1 MHADIS
7 IAGLFGPQ
15 CVCRESG
22 QHNLGTVSAFSM
34 ALPSSTRAR
43 SHCCLA
49 RMVRAD
55 MHACGEPHEVYC
67 QKFWMKHW
75 GHPNPKH
82 SIMWSTSPLIRM
94 LYLGKLIG
102 DQRRSQYKSAVAYKD
117 SRGRKKYKGTKD
129 LKRTGLLVLSTLHV
143 LS

>member
-1 MHADIS
+1 MCLSRIRPTQSWDCIRVFN
-7 IAGLFGPQ
+7 G
-15 CVCRESG
+15 
-22 QHNLGTVSAFSM
+22 
-34 ALPSSTRAR
+34 SSKFYASNW

-67 QKFWMKHW
+67 QKFWRKHW

-143 LS
+143 FS